1 MGLFNGKDKNGNLKI
16 QMYHIDGLPEY
27 RKDSIIY
34 MTINIDNRKITF
46 KGTSKSNTEINL
58 PIDKITAVG
67 SVSEEIIKEKSGVG
81 RAIAGGLLFGGAGAV
96 VGAVTAK
103 DKKKTI
109 YYKVINYVSNGVEK
123 SIVLGTR
130 GDFNEM
136 KFFRKLTEYIP
147 KNETPSSVE
156 L

>member
-16 QMYHIDGLPEY
+16 QMVHIEGLPEY
-27 RKDSIIY
+27 KRDSIIFL
-34 MTINIDNRKITF
+34 TIDASSRKITF
-46 KGTSKSNTEINL
+46 KGTLKSNTEINL
-58 PIDKITAVG
+58 PIDKITGIG
-67 SVSEEIIKEKSGVG
+67 SVSEEIVKENSGVG

-109 YYKVINYVSNGVEK
+109 YYKVINYVSNNEER
-123 SIVLGTR
+123 SIILGTR
-130 GDFNEM
+130 GDINEL
-136 KFFRKLTEYIP
+136 KFFRKLNELLP
-147 KNETPSSVE
+147 KQEKPSSID